1 MGLMDRDY
9 YREKTKRKESLIEK
23 LKRNP
28 LAIVVAIIL
37 ILFFLS
43 LIT

>member
-9 YREKTKRKESLIEK
+9 YREKTKRKESLIER

-28 LAIVVAIIL
+28 LAIVIAIIL
-37 ILFFLS
+37 ILFVLS

>member
-28 LAIVVAIIL
+28 LAIVIAIIL
-37 ILFFLS
+37 ILIFLS